1 MGSPLGRHGVPS
13 GDEGQGGMGGLGVP
27 YPNRIDLSSTSEAS
41 QRKNQGFR
49 LSFGTENQG
58 FQLTSNSGNDVQ
70 VFLIWD

>member
-1 MGSPLGRHGVPS
+1 
-13 GDEGQGGMGGLGVP
+13 MGGLGVP